1 MRELPWVGVMAALVL
16 FAAGCADEPIRDDDG
31 VVINAGAVSVFE
43 LEQGD
48 CLDPA
53 PDVTGDIDEIQVVPC
68 DQPHLQEVYATVEH
82 PDDAYP
88 GASEVAAFADGAC
101 VAQLDEQLGLS
112 LDDGVF
118 FSYLLPSFDGWNT
131 RDDRE
136 IICVLVFP
144 DREAAIGSVVAG
156 TLEID
161 RAEPAPPRPDEVP
174 APGDPSDDSA
184 DDPTDEPGDA
194 PGDAVGTPGSEVAS

>member
-1 MRELPWVGVMAALVL
+1 MRELRWVGVTAALVL
-16 FAAGCADEPIRDDDG
+16 LATACADDPIRDEDG
-31 VVINAGAVSVFE
+31 VVINAGDVSVFE

-48 CLDPA
+48 CLDPT
-53 PDVTGDIDEIQVVPC
+53 PDVTGDIDQIPVVPC

-161 RAEPAPPRPDEVP
+161 RAEPAPPRPDAP
-174 APGDPSDDSA
+174 AQPA
-184 DDPTDEPGDA
+184 DA
-194 PGDAVGTPGSEVAS
+194 PDEQAAS